1 MKLTTSVEV
10 KFWKSS
16 SGKVPVVDSIMNL
29 TEEMQYKVWWKIRRL
44 EIRGAKLV
52 HDGSHMKKLK
62 GYCLYELRIKFYRIL
77 LIIINGTAW
86 LLHMFIKKMRRTP
99 EKEIKI
105 ALRRKAA
112 LEAQLAIT

>member
-1 MKLTTSVEV
+1 MEPTTSVEV

-16 SGKVPVVDSIMNL
+16 SGKVPVMDSIMSL

-62 GYCLYELRIKFYRIL
+62 GYCLYELRIKLYRIL
-77 LIIINGTAW
+77 LVFINGTAW
-86 LLHMFIKKMRRTP
+86 LLHMFVKRMKRTP
-99 EKEIKI
+99 KKEIER

-112 LEAQLAIT
+112 LEVQLAIA